1 MGLTGSIDTN
11 SQRREYSRVDAYIP
25 FEYRVIAPEEG
36 DHVRARIFG
45 NASLV
50 EFRQIPDMEDHD
62 NVLEEWMK
70 ILDSKLDTVIRL
82 LTLQREGYFGLSY
95 KAVNISG
102 GGMSFG
108 LPQALPLGE
117 LLEIKIVFTLNQYTA
132 LCIYGEVVK
141 IEKRN
146 DHYFNAVRYVHMD
159 DLVRNEIIRFVFER
173 EREIIRQKRG

>member
-102 GGMSFG
+102 GGMSFRPAAG
-108 LPQALPLGE
+108 PAFGRIAGNQDCLHIEPIHSPLHLWRG
-117 LLEIKIVFTLNQYTA
+117 
-132 LCIYGEVVK
+132 
-141 IEKRN
+141 
-146 DHYFNAVRYVHMD
+146 
-159 DLVRNEIIRFVFER
+159 R
-173 EREIIRQKRG
+173 ED